1 METIFFTRNRF
12 KFVLYRCMTNQL
24 VLSLEPNSLQSREL
38 ARHLT
43 LDEISASLAHITRKV
58 PATSLTHDELNMDN
72 RC

>member
-1 METIFFTRNRF
+1 
-12 KFVLYRCMTNQL
+12 MTNQL

-58 PATSLTHDELNMDN
+58 PATSLTRDELNMDN